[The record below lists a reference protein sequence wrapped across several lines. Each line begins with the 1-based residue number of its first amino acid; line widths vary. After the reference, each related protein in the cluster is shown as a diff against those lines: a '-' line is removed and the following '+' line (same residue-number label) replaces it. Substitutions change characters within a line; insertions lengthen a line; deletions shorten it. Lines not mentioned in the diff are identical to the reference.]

1 MSGGGSS
8 KAPDTVGAAREQ
20 GRQARWLAREET
32 LANRPNQVN
41 PWGSTTW
48 TRTPVNPYGSSPAA
62 ATQSAGDGSPVARA
76 LGGRVTEASTDA
88 LETAFGNPYA
98 GSAATIGQLPSSYW
112 DNYNSVNGNLPM
124 YEWTQTETLNPE
136 LQASLDAQFEQQR
149 GRSELAASML
159 PQLQQDM
166 GTPMDW
172 DQYGDPISFDPT
184 EQRQA
189 AEDAAYQRQVNRLD
203 PQYQQQAEALEVNL
217 RNKGLRPGDQAYDAA
232 MQNFGRTRNDAY
244 EQARLGSTAEGRQ
257 EVATGLN
264 MNERANQLR
273 SQQIQED
280 LYKRGYTLE
289 QINALM
295 AGQEI
300 EGSSPSSSDRATI
313 ADIASQLRA

>member
-20 GRQARWLAREET
+20 GEQARWLAREET
-32 LANRPNQVN
+32 IANRPNQVN

-48 TRTPVNPYGSSPAA
+48 TRTPIDYNSASAPSASAYSAPAA
-62 ATQSAGDGSPVARA
+62 T
-76 LGGRVTEASTDA
+76 T
-88 LETAFGNPYA
+88 
-98 GSAATIGQLPSSYW
+98 GSALRKYDEEGNRIWPSSQ
-112 DNYNSVNGNLPM
+112 DSSGGSNVMTEQDIADLLARGNTDDVPM

-149 GRSELAASML
+149 GRSELAASL
-159 PQLQQDM
+159 IPQLQQDM

-184 EQRQA
+184 EQRQM

-203 PQYQQQAEALEVNL
+203 PQYQQQAEALEINL
-217 RNKGLRPGDQAYDAA
+217 RNKGLRPGDQAYDSA

-264 MNERANQLR
+264 MNERANALR